1 MLQSADAARVWEAVP
16 QAPADPIFQLTAR
29 YKADSFTQKVNL
41 GVGAYRDDNGKPW
54 VLPSVK
60 LAKKALLSDE
70 TLDHEYLS
78 ITGLN
83 EFTLSAAKLILGR
96 DSPALNEGR
105 VSSVQTIS
113 GTGANHLGAV
123 FLSKFFKF
131 PSILGSKQIYLS
143 NPTWANHKAIFSSA
157 GIDPVDY
164 PYVSC
169 FAKRPGAERTLTAQ
183 IPFST
188 TPRRL
193 H

>member
-1 MLQSADAARVWEAVP
+1 M
-16 QAPADPIFQLTAR
+16 
-29 YKADSFTQKVNL
+29 
-41 GVGAYRDDNGKPW
+41 
-54 VLPSVK
+54 LPSVK

-96 DSPALNEGR
+96 DSPALQEGR

-143 NPTWANHKAIFSSA
+143 NPTWANHKAIFSST
-157 GIDPVDY
+157 GIEPVDY

-169 FAKRPGAERTLTAQ
+169 SASRCGAKRMLT
-183 IPFST
+183 I
-188 TPRRL
+188 
-193 H
+193 